1 MKALLPLALIG
12 GAAVVMM
19 SGKKKSGNG
28 KKTGDYAEGEVV
40 AEGYMQE
47 GRPIPSQWR
56 VIYDPYAKMGAEPG
70 KPFLAGAKLPASGK
84 YNVVGSFADA
94 DTACKAA
101 KEAAKNL

>member
-1 MKALLPLALIG
+1 MA
-12 GAAVVMM
+12 
-19 SGKKKSGNG
+19 KKSGG
-28 KKTGDYAEGEVV
+28 WKEGDVV
-40 AEGYMQE
+40 GEGYVQE
-47 GRPIPSQWR
+47 GRPIPAQWR
-56 VIYDPYAKMGAEPG
+56 VIYDPYATQGAEPG